1 MTAQSI
7 PELTNYEYN
16 ELSYNTAG
24 TLITGDYIYEV
35 CELINKCGIDIQPT
49 NTYDYTVYNAV
60 MQFQEMAGMTPAD
73 GKCSGILTTG
83 TLQAMILYS
92 KNINDV
98 VESDDAEE
106 DDIKEVESTS
116 PHYNSFF
123 EDDKLKIHRR
133 NRKDIKI
140 VFGNKSITKTIKD
153 VFMRSVSVEVDTSGN
168 PISEIYE
175 FIARDIKES
184 DEITD
189 VNKYSGDEPTTS
201 SDIPYDFT
209 FIKPKA
215 DEYNDRN
222 HGGGERK
229 F

>member
-1 MTAQSI
+1 MTAQTI

-16 ELSYNTAG
+16 ELSYNSAEA
-24 TLITGDYIYEV
+24 LITGDYIYEV
-35 CELINKCGIDIQPT
+35 CELINKCGIDIKPT
-49 NTYDYTVYNAV
+49 NVYDYTVYNAV
-60 MQFQEMAGMTPAD
+60 MQFQEITGMTSAN
-73 GKCSGILTTG
+73 GACSGILTTG

-92 KNINDV
+92 KKISDV
-98 VESDDAEE
+98 VESDDTEE
-106 DDIKEVESTS
+106 DEIEETENTS

-175 FIARDIKES
+175 FIARDVKES

-201 SDIPYDFT
+201 SDVQYDFT
-209 FIKPKA
+209 FIKPKTA
-215 DEYNDRN
+215 NSN
-222 HGGGERK
+222 NNK
-229 F
+229 KQ